1 MTRPEA
7 EQFMIKPHHCGISVP
22 DLEASIEWYRDMLGF
37 CLESRVT
44 IEAANAKIAFIR
56 QGDFRIELFEVAGAT
71 PLPDCRR
78 EPNQDLATHGT
89 KHIALEVSDLAG
101 LMANL
106 KRQGADVAIDVQ
118 PVENTIMAFIRDNSG
133 ILIEL
138 VQYTGSPSDDKQ

>member
-1 MTRPEA
+1 MTMPTA
-7 EQFMIKPHHCGISVP
+7 EQFTIKPHHCGISIP

-37 CLESRVT
+37 SLESRVT
-44 IEAANAKIAFIR
+44 IEAANAEIAFIKR
-56 QGDFRIELFEVAGAT
+56 GGFRIELFEVSGAT

-89 KHIALEVSDLAG
+89 KHIALEVSDLTG
-101 LMANL
+101 LMAYL
-106 KRQGADVAIDVQ
+106 KRQGVDVAIDVQ

-138 VQYTGSPSDDKQ
+138 IQYIDSPSDGK